1 MVDERK
7 ARRERQRRQI
17 RRRRLLATA
26 ALTVAVASIAA
37 VLFGGGDSGG
47 KRAAGAAAA
56 KRGGGRLAA
65 GPTTVRNATPQP
77 NWRPHTGPGSDSRV
91 PRARRRVGGRSLSR
105 PLSTATEVPPPN
117 GLARGKRLRGGDAG
131 GPHHPPPRPDPTRCQ
146 RIEGR
151 SGRLAGDPAS
161 RIRRSGRQLL
171 LSRGALRR
179 NRDRSR
185 EGSRVPG
192 SDDRDR
198 RLCHAR

>member
-105 PLSTATEVPPPN
+105 PVPTATDLPPPDA
-117 GLARGKRLRGGDAG
+117 LAPGTRLRGGGASR
-131 GPHHPPPRPDPTRCQ
+131 PHPPPPPPDPTACQ
-146 RIEGR
+146 PIHGR
-151 SGRLAGDPAS
+151 SGRLAGAPPS
-161 RIRRSGRQLL
+161 R
-171 LSRGALRR
+171 
-179 NRDRSR
+179 
-185 EGSRVPG
+185 
-192 SDDRDR
+192 
-198 RLCHAR
+198 